1 MLLVFFL
8 LGLSI
13 GTCLIARLI
22 NLYALTFL
30 PVAASLLAYRIFF
43 GQSPADLVQIQLAS
57 WATLSWLMYLIV
69 YWSAAKLKL
78 PRLKG
83 VNPQLNV
90 THQLYL
96 LFFVAGI
103 VAYIF
108 AASVGGVT
116 AYFAEAME
124 IRTAVADGRG
134 VGPVEAG
141 RPAVLHTISL
151 GLLLF
156 LTVHLASRISMG
168 VNSGLPQLTFHV
180 TFLVLAA
187 VLISLS
193 DISRGRLLD
202 VFLLIIFG
210 FLLAYGP
217 KPVNRQFSIWLK
229 WGGAAATL
237 IIVATVLQGKSAIWD
252 GPIYGALG
260 SLLTYLALPVYYF
273 EEFTFGSY
281 SSEPHSVFVGVI
293 SILQKLGFC
302 EDLTLNNDR
311 GLSLGG
317 TDAILIFPMI
327 KWWISDFGITA
338 GILISSAH
346 LAVAGF
352 LDARVTRRFNIGQQ
366 RVSEIWM
373 LAAISGVWSVMT
385 YKPLTVYYLLAFL
398 ILIGSK
404 TISALKFTRAT
415 VVDG

>member
-13 GTCLIARLI
+13 STCLVARLI

-57 WATLSWLMYLIV
+57 WATLSWLLYSIV

-83 VNPQLNV
+83 VSLQLNV
-90 THQLYL
+90 QRQLYL

-103 VAYIF
+103 VAYLF
-108 AASVGGVT
+108 AASIGGVS

-134 VGPVEAG
+134 VSPVDAG
-141 RPAVLHTISL
+141 RPAVLHTMSL

-156 LTVHLASRISMG
+156 LTAHVASRISMG
-168 VNSGLPQLTFHV
+168 ADSGLPHLKLHL

-210 FLLAYGP
+210 FLLAYGR
-217 KPVNRQFSIWLK
+217 KPLSRQFSIWLK

-237 IIVATVLQGKSAIWD
+237 IILATVLQGKSAIWD

-260 SLLTYLALPVYYF
+260 SLLTYLALPIYYF
-273 EEFTFGSY
+273 EEFTLGSY

-293 SILQKLGFC
+293 SILQKLGFF
-302 EDLTLNNDR
+302 EDLALNNDR

-338 GILISSAH
+338 GILMCSAH

-352 LDARVTRRFNIGQQ
+352 LDARVTRRFYSGQQ
-366 RVSEIWM
+366 GVSEIWM
-373 LAAISGVWSVMT
+373 LVAISGVWSVMT

-398 ILIGSK
+398 MIIGFK
-404 TISALKFTRAT
+404 AIFALKFTRANL
-415 VVDG
+415 VAA